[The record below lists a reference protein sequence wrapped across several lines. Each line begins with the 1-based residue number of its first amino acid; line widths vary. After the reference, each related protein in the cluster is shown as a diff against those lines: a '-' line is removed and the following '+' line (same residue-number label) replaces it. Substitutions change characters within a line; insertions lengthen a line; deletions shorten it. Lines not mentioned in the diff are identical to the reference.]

1 MKQIV
6 AFFILICLTLNFS
19 VYAADSTINEQ
30 QPQKINVSRKDT
42 HIGVNPHSISAVPM
56 EVYYCSS
63 LSALMI
69 SFNYN
74 VGIVETSVTNV
85 CNGESVEC
93 QINSQ
98 VGTAFVPVPDEIGHY
113 SISIYLPDGTEYYG
127 EFDIE

>member
-1 MKQIV
+1 M
-6 AFFILICLTLNFS
+6 
-19 VYAADSTINEQ
+19 
-30 QPQKINVSRKDT
+30 SRKDT

-113 SISIYLPDGTEYYG
+113 SISIYLPNGTEYYG

>member
-113 SISIYLPDGTEYYG
+113 SISIYLPNGTEYYG

>member
-1 MKQIV
+1 MKKIV
-6 AFFILICLTLNFS
+6 ALFILICCTLSFS
-19 VYAADSTINEQ
+19 INAADSIINEQ
-30 QPQKINVSRKDT
+30 QPQKINVTRKDT

-74 VGIVETSVTNV
+74 VGIVEINVTNV

-98 VGTAFVPVPDEIGHY
+98 VGTAFVPVPDENGHY
-113 SISIYLPDGTEYYG
+113 SISIYLPNGTEYYG